1 MHFMTEENLPDTTYN
16 TLLEKIKLE
25 ISEGLSRVQN
35 AFDREKVITYWK
47 IGQAIHKHFLEF
59 KIQADYGKRIFK
71 NLSRDLNISESVLY
85 KMTQFYKTYPKFE
98 PSLNL
103 KWAHYRILSGV
114 EDEEKR
120 IQLEERAALENLS
133 IRSLEILAK
142 EDEENVEDEKPSEP
156 GITSG
161 LKPKPVIIVS
171 PPAKLRAVKG
181 KLFTYGIFK
190 PQSSENYFIDL
201 GFYISQETDITNA
214 KGYFIES
221 RKTDSGYE
229 KKFISATKKDIYTY
243 KAYIIKII
251 DGDTMWLNIDLG
263 FKTWIYHKIR
273 LRGIE
278 TAELGTKL
286 GQDALQYVKTALKGV
301 PFVVVKSHGR
311 DKFDRY
317 LMDVYY
323 KPNEQ
328 DPLKVLEEGTLL
340 NQELLNK
347 NLAELYSE

>member
-1 MHFMTEENLPDTTYN
+1 MTENSLAEDAYQV
-16 TLLEKIKLE
+16 LLEKIRKEL
-25 ISEGLSRVQN
+25 SEGLARAQN
-35 AFDREKVITYWK
+35 AFDKEKVITYWNVGK
-47 IGQAIHKHFLEF
+47 SIHKHFLEN
-59 KIQADYGKRIFK
+59 KIQADFGKRIFK
-71 NLSRDLNISESVLY
+71 NLSKDLNIGETLLY
-85 KMTQFYKTYPKFE
+85 QMTQFYKSYPTFE
-98 PSLNL
+98 PNLNL
-103 KWAHYRILSGV
+103 KWSHYRLLTTV
-114 EDEEKR
+114 KDEGKR
-120 IQLEERAALENLS
+120 IQLEEKAALENLS
-133 IRSLEILAK
+133 IRNLEILAK
-142 EDEENVEDEKPSEP
+142 DEKPNRMIQKSEP
-156 GITSG
+156 VRQV
-161 LKPKPVIIVS
+161 KEPEPK
-171 PPAKLRAVKG
+171 KLRSQKG

-190 PQSSENYFIDL
+190 PQTSENYFIDL
-201 GFYISQETDITNA
+201 GFYISQETDIINA

-221 RKTDSGYE
+221 IKTESGYE

-243 KAYIIKII
+243 KAYILKII

-263 FKTWIYHKIR
+263 FKTWISHKIR

-278 TAELGTKL
+278 TAELGTKP
-286 GQDALQYVKTALKGV
+286 GQDALQYVKTALKGI

-328 DPLKVLEEGTLL
+328 DPLKVLEEGALL

>member
-1 MHFMTEENLPDTTYN
+1 MPENQTPDAGYSN
-16 TLLEKIKLE
+16 LLEKIKQE
-25 ISEGLSRVQN
+25 IAEGLSRAQQ
-35 AFDREKVITYWK
+35 AYDREKVLTYWK
-47 IGQAIHKHFLEF
+47 IGQAIHKHFLEN
-59 KIQADYGKRIFK
+59 KIQADFGKRIFK
-71 NLSRDLNISESVLY
+71 NLSRDLNMGESVLY
-85 KMTQFYKTYPKFE
+85 QMTQFYKTYPKCE
-98 PSLNL
+98 PTLNL
-103 KWAHYRILSGV
+103 KWTHYRILSGV
-114 EDEEKR
+114 KDEEKR
-120 IQLEERAALENLS
+120 IQLEEKAAIENLS

-142 EDEENVEDEKPSEP
+142 DEKENTDDNCPV
-156 GITSG
+156 
-161 LKPKPVIIVS
+161 KPVNPRHKPDVAEPL
-171 PPAKLRAVKG
+171 PPPKLRALKG
-181 KLFTYGIFK
+181 KLFTYGIYK
-190 PQSSENYFIDL
+190 PETSENYFIDL

-221 RKTDSGYE
+221 IKTESGYE

-251 DGDTMWLNIDLG
+251 DGDTLWLNIDLG

-278 TAELGTKL
+278 TAELGTKP

-328 DPLKVLEEGTLL
+328 DPYKVLEEGIFL

-347 NLAELYSE
+347 NLAGIYAE

>member
-1 MHFMTEENLPDTTYN
+1 MHLMTEENLPDATYN
-16 TLLEKIKLE
+16 RLLEKIKLE

-85 KMTQFYKTYPKFE
+85 KMTQFYKAYPKFE
-98 PSLNL
+98 PTLNL

-114 EDEEKR
+114 KDEEKR

-142 EDEENVEDEKPSEP
+142 EDEEGVEKNISKEPAKPIPEN
-156 GITSG
+156 
-161 LKPKPVIIVS
+161 KPVVS
-171 PPAKLRAVKG
+171 SPAKLRAVKG
-181 KLFTYGIFK
+181 KLFTYGIYK
-190 PQSSENYFIDL
+190 PEISETYFIDL
-201 GFYISQETDITNA
+201 GFYISKESDITQA
-214 KGYFIES
+214 KGYFIQSIKDES
-221 RKTDSGYE
+221 DYE
-229 KKFISATKKDIYTY
+229 MKFISATKKDVYTY

-278 TAELGTKL
+278 TAELGTKP
-286 GQDALQYVKTALKGV
+286 GQDALQYVKATLKVV

-328 DPLKVLEEGTLL
+328 DPLKVLEEGIFL

-347 NLAELYSE
+347 NLADIYSED